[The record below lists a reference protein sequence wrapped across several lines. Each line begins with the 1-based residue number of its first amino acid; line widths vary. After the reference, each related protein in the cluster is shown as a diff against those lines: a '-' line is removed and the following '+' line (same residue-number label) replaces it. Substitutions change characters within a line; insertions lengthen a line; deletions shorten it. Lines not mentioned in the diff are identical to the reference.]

1 MQYRQ
6 MKDGRKISALG
17 YGCLRFSKQD
27 KKIDIAKAEREIM
40 LAIQSGVNYFDTA
53 YIYPGSEEALGE
65 IFERNH
71 CRSQV
76 YIATK
81 LPYYLL
87 KSLSAVEKTFQE
99 QLSRLRTDYIDFYL
113 MHMLFDINAWNRLK
127 SMGIEDWISKKKASG
142 EIRYI
147 GFSFHGDTAT
157 FEELLD
163 AYDWDFCQIQYNY
176 LDEHTQAGR
185 AGLEYAASKGISVII
200 MEPLRGGRLVNLL
213 PDAAKAAIASYPIK
227 RTAADWALR
236 WLWNQPEVTCVLSG
250 MNSEDMVL
258 ENLQTASTAKENSLT
273 AADKN
278 LIAHLRSIIQ
288 ESLKVG
294 CTGCGYCLPCPR
306 GVDIPNT
313 FRCYNEIDIS
323 GKFRARKEYI
333 QITSLRQTPSD
344 FSRCVRCGKC
354 ETHCPQHIPIPAE
367 LQRAGRELQPPYLRA
382 ILKLARLL
390 TR

>member
-6 MKDGRKISALG
+6 IKDCRKISALG

-27 KKIDIAKAEREIM
+27 KKIDIGKAEQEIM
-40 LAIQSGVNYFDTA
+40 LAIQNGVNYFDTA

-65 IFERNH
+65 ILERNH
-71 CRSQV
+71 CRKQV

-127 SMGIEDWISKKKASG
+127 AMGIEDWISTKKASG

-157 FEELLD
+157 FKELLN

-185 AGLEYAASKGISVII
+185 AGLEYAASKGIPVII
-200 MEPLRGGRLVNLL
+200 MEPLRGGRLVSLL
-213 PDAAKAAIASYPIK
+213 PESAKKSIMAYPIK
-227 RTAADWALR
+227 RTAAEWAFR
-236 WLWNQPEVTCVLSG
+236 WLWDQPEVTCVLSG
-250 MNSEDMVL
+250 MNSEEMVL
-258 ENLQTASTAKENSLT
+258 ENCQVASTAMANSLT
-273 AADKN
+273 VEDKN
-278 LIAHLRSIIQ
+278 LIARLRSVIQ
-288 ESLKVG
+288 ASLKVG

-344 FSRCVRCGKC
+344 FSRCVKCGKC
-354 ETHCPQHIPIPAE
+354 EQHCPQHINIRKG
-367 LQRAGRELQPPYLRA
+367 LHQAGRVLCPLYLKA
-382 ILKLARLL
+382 ALKLARFFIK
-390 TR
+390 